1 LKGVTVKQ
9 VFPRESEQ
17 FVKKHEYEITS
28 HVIPDGM
35 HKHNHDLVINRIGE
49 IFITS
54 LISNTKS

>member
-1 LKGVTVKQ
+1 M
-9 VFPRESEQ
+9 FPRESEQ